1 MSFGVGQWLWRSW
14 ESSRL
19 RQQRERLQN
28 VYTEVYIAEKKKTE
42 MFHFQNVIEIFDDDS
57 ENNLKLTTA
66 WVSNFFRAALHK
78 NWRQNCAD
86 FLPPKRLVKSLV
98 RIRL

>member
-42 MFHFQNVIEIFDDDS
+42 MFHFQNVI
-57 ENNLKLTTA
+57 
-66 WVSNFFRAALHK
+66 
-78 NWRQNCAD
+78 
-86 FLPPKRLVKSLV
+86 
-98 RIRL
+98 